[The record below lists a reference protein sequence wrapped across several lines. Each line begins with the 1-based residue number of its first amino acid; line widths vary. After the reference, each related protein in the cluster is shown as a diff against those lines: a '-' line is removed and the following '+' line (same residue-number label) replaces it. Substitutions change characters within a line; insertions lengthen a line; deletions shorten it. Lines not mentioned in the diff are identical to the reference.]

1 MEEMYNNGGGRGK
14 EKEKKR
20 SPPHPA
26 GKSASRRVVAS
37 GRVERDGGSGIS
49 TSLIK
54 VSMVSVD

>member
-1 MEEMYNNGGGRGK
+1 MYNNGGGGK

-37 GRVERDGGSGIS
+37 GRVERDGDSGIS